1 MAELLPQN
9 MKETRLLLNLRA
21 VGMAVCLFSW
31 LIGCALSKGQSLSSP
46 WTSFGNGPTHSGF
59 CPLTLGDLPI
69 SDGWSKTFPDAIN
82 QVAVVDGRIFLTTNH
97 YFAQG
102 MFAAALDAATGN
114 EVWRYPLAPAYS
126 ISGVTISDGKI
137 LFSRNGGTDGSFIYL
152 LNSASGG
159 LIRQI
164 PFQTQTG
171 TIFGPTVSGDSAWI
185 PAGYYGGLGGFNLAD
200 GSQRFVVPLDPANDW
215 TPTYDG
221 KALYACINGVFTA
234 NDPMTGTPLWTLDF
248 RRPQEIL
255 LFAAQPVVAKNKAFI
270 ISFGRLDQDS
280 GGSVLLSAIDLSTHQ
295 ILWRQPDSY
304 FYPGGVPVHGYS
316 GIPASDGDAVYAI
329 SGSAVY
335 SFDANTGQPRGIY
348 QADGNPLLSGQPLI
362 TNDLVI
368 VSSTQPNSPLPVGP
382 VNGITF
388 IFDKATCRLKTTLA
402 YGGTLSLADGVLY
415 VVGPLKSI
423 TGGTLPAATLKTY
436 NFASGPPPTA
446 GGPPI
451 ENISTRLQVG
461 TGDNVGIAGFIIT
474 GTQSKFVGIRAIGPS
489 MQSAGVSG
497 VLSDPT
503 LELRSSATGQLLA
516 TNNDWASPQ
525 GMDIKFYGMAPGSPN
540 ESVILAL
547 LSPGAYTAIIRGA
560 NNTTGVGLIE
570 VYDLTRLGVSNVNP
584 GTESKLANI
593 STRGYIS
600 AGDTMIAGFIIG
612 YQDARVLVRG
622 VNPFS
627 NTQTEFAGIA
637 DPSLEL
643 HDGNGS
649 AVVFNDNWADTQRAE
664 IEATGLAPSRP
675 SESAIL
681 TTLSP
686 GFYTAIMRGV
696 NGSAGGALVEVYNL
710 P

>member
-1 MAELLPQN
+1 
-9 MKETRLLLNLRA
+9 
-21 VGMAVCLFSW
+21 
-31 LIGCALSKGQSLSSP
+31 
-46 WTSFGNGPTHSGF
+46 
-59 CPLTLGDLPI
+59 
-69 SDGWSKTFPDAIN
+69 
-82 QVAVVDGRIFLTTNH
+82 
-97 YFAQG
+97 
-102 MFAAALDAATGN
+102 MFAAALDAATGD
-114 EVWRYPLAPAYS
+114 EIWRYPLSPAYS

-137 LFSRNGGTDGSFIYL
+137 FFSRNRGMDGSFLYAL
-152 LNSASGG
+152 DSASGR

-164 PFQTQTG
+164 PFETQRG

-185 PAGYYGGLGGFNLAD
+185 PAGYYGGLGGFNVPN
-200 GSQRFVVPLDPANDW
+200 GSQRFVAPLDPADDW

-221 KALYACINGVFTA
+221 KALYAHINGVFTA
-234 NDPMTGTPLWTLDF
+234 NDPMTGARLWTLDL

-255 LFAAQPVVAKNKAFI
+255 AFAAQPVVAKNKAFS
-270 ISFGRLDQDS
+270 ISFGRLDNDT

-295 ILWRQPDSY
+295 ILWRQPDAY
-304 FYPGGVPVHGYS
+304 YYPGGVPVHGYS

-335 SFDANTGQPRGIY
+335 SFDANTGQPRGVY

-368 VSSTQPNSPLPVGP
+368 VSSTQPNSYLPVGP
-382 VNGITF
+382 INGITF

-415 VVGPLKSI
+415 VVGPLKS
-423 TGGTLPAATLKTY
+423 TGATTVAATLKTY
-436 NFASGPPPTA
+436 NFAPGPPPTA

-461 TGDNVGIAGFIIT
+461 TGDNVGIAGFIVT
-474 GTQSKFVGIRAIGPS
+474 GTQKRFVGIRAIGPS

-503 LELRSSATGQLLA
+503 LELYSSATGQLLA
-516 TNNDWASPQ
+516 TNNDWATPD
-525 GMDIKFYGMAPGSPN
+525 GLNIKFYGMAPGSPN
-540 ESVILAL
+540 ESVILTL

-570 VYDLTRLGVSNVNP
+570 VYDLSQLGLSNLDP
-584 GTESKLANI
+584 ATESKLANI
-593 STRGYIS
+593 STRGYL
-600 AGDTMIAGFIIG
+600 AADQTMIAGFIIG
-612 YQDARVLVRG
+612 YQNARVLVRG

-627 NTQTEFAGIA
+627 NTQTEPAGIG

-643 HDGNGS
+643 HDGNGT
-649 AVVFNDNWADTQRAE
+649 ALLFNDNWADSQRAD
-664 IEATGLAPSRP
+664 IEATGLAPRRS
-675 SESAIL
+675 SDSAIL
-681 TTLSP
+681 TMLSP
-686 GFYTAIMRGV
+686 GSYTAIMRGV
-696 NGSAGGALVEVYNL
+696 NGSTGGALVEVYNL